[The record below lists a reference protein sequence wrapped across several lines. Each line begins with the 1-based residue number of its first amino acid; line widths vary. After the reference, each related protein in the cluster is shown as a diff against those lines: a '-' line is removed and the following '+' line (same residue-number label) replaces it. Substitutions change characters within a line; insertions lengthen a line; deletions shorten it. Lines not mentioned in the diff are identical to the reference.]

1 LAEAEASP
9 LERMRFL
16 PVVERELRVAA
27 RNPRLYWGRFTAAF
41 IAIVLVA
48 WFWMTFGGAG
58 NSANRAKQ
66 IFGTLGTFAFIYC
79 LILGVLVTADSISE
93 EKREGTLGLLFLT
106 NLKGYDVVFGKLF
119 ASSLHGF
126 YSLVAI
132 LPVLAIPILLGGLT
146 GGDFGRMA
154 IVLLDSLIFSLSMG
168 MLMSAYSKHDRKSQ
182 VGAFGLVAFFTLI
195 LPGLVA
201 WSERKLRFE
210 QSAYFYGLSPVYA
223 FSHSF
228 DQLYK
233 ANTEMFWTSVISI
246 HVLSWIALALA
257 AIIVR
262 RVWQDRPKVGRA
274 FRRQEKMDQFKR
286 GTVAVRNHY
295 REHLLNINPF
305 YWLSAR
311 DRMRPLYVLGFL
323 FSVALVWLVLYL
335 YNGNDMLEQES
346 IFLTAL
352 FLHTAMKIWL
362 ASEAG
367 RRFSEDRKSGALE
380 LTLSTPL
387 KVREILEGQ
396 FMALLRQF
404 GGTIGI
410 ILVLDITGMILSAR
424 MRLSSPDSDWIL
436 TCVAGMIVFVVD
448 LFAIAALGMW
458 LGLSSKRASRA
469 VGQTI
474 FFVMILPWILLLAL
488 ITYMSIVRYSG
499 IESFKLMLGAYFLL
513 SVVIDFFFF
522 LRASGNLTSQFRE
535 VATTRFDPRPS

>member
-1 LAEAEASP
+1 
-9 LERMRFL
+9 MRFL
-16 PVVERELRVAA
+16 PVVERELRVAS

-41 IAIVLVA
+41 LAIILVA
-48 WFWMTFGGAG
+48 WFWMVFGSVG
-58 NSANRAKQ
+58 NSAIRAKQ
-66 IFGTLGTFAFIYC
+66 IFGTLATFSFIYC

-119 ASSLHGF
+119 ASSLHAF

-132 LPVLAIPILLGGLT
+132 LPVLAIPLLLGGLT
-146 GGDFGRMA
+146 GGDYWRMA
-154 IVLLDSLIFSLSMG
+154 LVLLDSLIFSLSIG
-168 MLMSAYSKHDRKSQ
+168 MLVSAFSKHDRKAQ
-182 VGAFGLVAFFTLI
+182 VSAFGIVVFASLI

-201 WSERKLRFE
+201 WLHRKVAFPFE
-210 QSAYFYGLSPVYA
+210 DYFYGLSPVYTFTHA
-223 FSHSF
+223 F
-228 DQLYK
+228 DQIYK
-233 ANTEMFWTSVISI
+233 TNPDLFWTSAATIQGV
-246 HVLSWIALALA
+246 SWLALIAA

-262 RVWQDRPKVGRA
+262 RIWQDRPKVGAA
-274 FRRQEKMDQFKR
+274 FLRQQKLTEWKR
-286 GTVAVRNHY
+286 GTITVRNRY
-295 REHLLNINPF
+295 REKLLNTNPF

-311 DRMRPLYVLGFL
+311 DRLKPLYVLGFL
-323 FSVALVWLVLYL
+323 LSVALIWLILYL

-352 FLHTAMKIWL
+352 FLHTAMKFWL
-362 ASEAG
+362 ASESG

-404 GGTIGI
+404 GGTIAI
-410 ILVLDITGMILSAR
+410 ILVLDVAGMILSTR

-474 FFVMILPWILLLAL
+474 FFIMILPWLVLLAL

-499 IESFKLMLGAYFLL
+499 IESFKVMIGAYFML
-513 SVVIDFFFF
+513 SVLIDFFLF
-522 LRASGNLTSQFRE
+522 LKASGNLTSQFRE
-535 VATTRFDPRPS
+535 VATTRFDARPS